1 MTHLTSVPMG
11 LDTTLHTLV
20 ATADGALPVAMFQDL
35 GADIADGPTM
45 ELQSTDGK
53 RLQYKMS

>member
-1 MTHLTSVPMG
+1 MG
-11 LDTTLHTLV
+11 PDTTLHTLV

-35 GADIADGPTM
+35 GADIADGPTT

-53 RLQYKMS
+53 RLLYKMS